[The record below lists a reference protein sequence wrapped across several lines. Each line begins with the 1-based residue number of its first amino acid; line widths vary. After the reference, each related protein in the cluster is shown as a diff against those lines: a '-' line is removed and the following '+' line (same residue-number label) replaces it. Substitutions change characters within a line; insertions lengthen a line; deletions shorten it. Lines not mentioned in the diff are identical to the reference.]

1 MYNVSGLSAAVLLTP
16 IVELACANYCNYK
29 VMQCCFS
36 FSAPFTSSFFLLGS
50 VALSLGLPIGV
61 TQERLERLALIGLR
75 DVFTDDLDGVRIR
88 VVQNKG
94 LNDRV

>member
-1 MYNVSGLSAAVLLTP
+1 M
-16 IVELACANYCNYK
+16 NYCNCK

-36 FSAPFTSSFFLLGS
+36 FSAPFTSSFLLGS

-61 TQERLERLALIGLR
+61 TQERLERLALIGLS